1 VQKGDE
7 FMNLVKILAV
17 GFIGIIV
24 VAVLVLGYF
33 GFVPGVSDLM
43 GTNKPRNL
51 GVSYSEVN

>member
-1 VQKGDE
+1 
-7 FMNLVKILAV
+7 MNLVKILAV